1 MATKVYGRK
10 RKSSGGPG
18 KRLGKRKVWRETPT
32 GSSGRARCACH
43 HSWPCPRKTD
53 QDQ

>member
-32 GSSGRARCACH
+32 GSSGRAGALRLSSLVAL
-43 HSWPCPRKTD
+43 SS
-53 QDQ
+53 